1 MKKTRMIPMED
12 NANIKSKKG
21 LAVVDMKQ
29 LKEHYSRL
37 IRFCTEAL
45 LSYEHEIPERE
56 ILITRQLIAGYP
68 IQLVAEWH
76 GTSTERV
83 RQLYERAIC
92 HIKRSHTG
100 QRKELEHLQNENVL
114 LKEENLLLKNELA
127 AKYVSG
133 FSKISDELS
142 VILQTEIKDVA
153 LSRRTRNVLT
163 ILGVEV
169 FRQIP
174 TLNVHD
180 LWLTPNCGKKT
191 INEIKRFLKD
201 INLSLEMTD
210 SEVLEVL
217 SQQKLEIVR
226 EKVLWSHERA
236 NKEIKGSIEIP
247 EVVIPLHESSSSE
260 RKQPE
265 DAEHVDVVMPKNHG
279 RRWSKAD
286 IEQIQEGYAI
296 GCTIEQIAKSVQR
309 TNGAV
314 IAKFNELFGTNWIT
328 SDTYRD
334 EKGFVRMKSSVH
346 KKVIGE

>member
-1 MKKTRMIPMED
+1 MED
-12 NANIKSKKG
+12 NTTMKSNKG
-21 LAVVDMKQ
+21 LAVVNIRQ
-29 LKEHYSRL
+29 LKEHYYRL
-37 IRFCTEAL
+37 FKFCTEAL

-68 IQLVAEWH
+68 IQLVAEWQS
-76 GTSTERV
+76 TSTERV
-83 RQLYERAIC
+83 RQLYERAIS
-92 HIKRSHTG
+92 HIKRSHMG
-100 QRKELEHLQNENVL
+100 LRKELEHLQNENVL

-127 AKYVSG
+127 AKFVSG
-133 FSKISDELS
+133 FSKISDKLS

-191 INEIKRFLKD
+191 INEIKKFLKD

-217 SQQKLEIVR
+217 SHQKLEIVR
-226 EKVLWSHERA
+226 ERVLSSHERA

-265 DAEHVDVVMPKNHG
+265 DADHADAVMPKNHG

-286 IEQIQEGYAI
+286 IERIQEDYAI

-314 IAKFNELFGTNWIT
+314 IAKFNELFGTNWTT

-346 KKVIGE
+346 KNVVGE